1 MTLARVSFS
10 DWISLVGPGSGWSAT
25 QLEAMEVGLEPWM
38 LSTGRDREGDPEA
51 RLQVVVV
58 DGETSMSQA
67 SGVVDVEISADEA
80 AAAAASEPR
89 RNATERT
96 ALAVAATAAVELTNL
111 FFLLRGGG
119 TVRRRCGRI
128 EGISTL
134 FAFAAFLSA
143 AGLLIVRNAA
153 RRRLVVLVA
162 SAAALFVAAAGT
174 VLSLLRVQGSR

>member
-1 MTLARVSFS
+1 
-10 DWISLVGPGSGWSAT
+10 
-25 QLEAMEVGLEPWM
+25 MEVGLEPWM

-51 RLQVVVV
+51 RLQVVVM

-67 SGVVDVEISADEA
+67 SGVVDVEISDDEA

-119 TVRRRCGRI
+119 TVPVRRRCGRI

-153 RRRLVVLVA
+153 GRRQVVLVA
-162 SAAALFVAAAGT
+162 SAAALFVAAVGT
-174 VLSLLRVQGSR
+174 VLSLLRVSLRG